1 MTDRPTLNQLFDGLH
16 RRLESELGIARD
28 TIDHAGVKGTASED
42 EWLRMLREH
51 LPKRYEVN
59 RAFVIDSR
67 DDCSDHIDVVVHDRQ
82 YSPFVL
88 NRGAALYVPAESVY
102 AVLEVKQT
110 MNADHV
116 AYAGGK
122 VASVRKLHR
131 TSLPI
136 KHAGGEFPAK
146 PPHHILGGLVALD
159 CDWNPPFGEAFR
171 KAVSAL
177 EEDSRLDMGC
187 AVQHGVFD
195 VRYAPSEASTIVAE
209 QSAASLALFLLR
221 FIGRLQSIATV
232 PCIDVLAYAANIQTD
247 ARLDTRPAL

>member
-1 MTDRPTLNQLFDGLH
+1 MTDRPRLNQLFDGLH

-42 EWLRMLREH
+42 EWLKMMREH

-59 RAFVIDSR
+59 RAFVIDSHN
-67 DDCSDHIDVVVHDRQ
+67 DCSDHIDVVVHDRQ

-116 AYAGGK
+116 AYAGEK

-146 PPHHILGGLVALD
+146 PPHHILGGLVTLA
-159 CDWNPPFGEAFR
+159 CDWSPPFGEAFR
-171 KAVSAL
+171 KSISAL
-177 EEDSRLDMGC
+177 ADDGRLDMGC

-195 VRYAPSEASTIVAE
+195 VKYAPHEPPAIAAE
-209 QSAASLALFLLR
+209 LSPASLALFLLR
-221 FIGRLQSIATV
+221 LIARLQSIATV
-232 PCIDVLAYAANIQTD
+232 PCIDVLAYAANIQTNGPVD
-247 ARLDTRPAL
+247 AEGK